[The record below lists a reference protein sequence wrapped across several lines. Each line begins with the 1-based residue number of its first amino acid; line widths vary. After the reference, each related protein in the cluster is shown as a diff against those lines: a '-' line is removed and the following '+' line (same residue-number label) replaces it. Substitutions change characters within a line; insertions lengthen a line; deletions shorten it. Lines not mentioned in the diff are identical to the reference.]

1 MKIRGTIGFTG
12 IISYKIDK
20 SNSNCNFLLKII
32 ATNDRKYWVHSIAFP
47 SRINI
52 KIFKP
57 KIIKCMEKV
66 VGCIFFCD

>member
-1 MKIRGTIGFTG
+1 MKIRDTIGFTG

-20 SNSNCNFLLKII
+20 SNSIYNFLLKII
-32 ATNDRKYWVHSIAFP
+32 ATNDRKYRVRSTAIP
-47 SRINI
+47 SRVNI